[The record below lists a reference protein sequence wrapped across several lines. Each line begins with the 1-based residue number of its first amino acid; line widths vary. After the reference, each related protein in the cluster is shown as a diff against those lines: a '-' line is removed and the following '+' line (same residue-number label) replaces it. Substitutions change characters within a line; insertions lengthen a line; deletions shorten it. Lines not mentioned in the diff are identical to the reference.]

1 MREQYTARSL
11 WNLVHDSMQTEAHL
25 LYVHRSVN
33 NIICTA
39 IIAGLFVCKSH
50 PGRVFQQQCCIRTAV
65 LLGHAGI
72 FSASL
77 LNGK

>member
-1 MREQYTARSL
+1 MYTAASI
-11 WNLVHDSMQTEAHL
+11 
-25 LYVHRSVN
+25 
-33 NIICTA
+33 IICTA

-50 PGRVFQQQCCIRTAV
+50 PGRVFQQQRCIRTAV
-65 LLGHAGI
+65 LLGHVGI